1 MEHETGKGKYKKNT
15 RDWEMNIKFDFKG
28 GRERKKNS
36 YVWIV
41 CIVCVVCNGKKRGEK
56 TR

>member
-28 GRERKKNS
+28 GREREKKKQLRMDCM
-36 YVWIV
+36 Y
-41 CIVCVVCNGKKRGEK
+41 CV
-56 TR
+56 